1 MKLWYFAQWLCYTM
15 AKFKGDFKSFDG
27 FLFFKKI
34 AFVFYFRM
42 PRHTC
47 VAVYLGPSQTSK
59 LELNLKIVMG

>member
-1 MKLWYFAQWLCYTM
+1 M

-47 VAVYLGPSQTSK
+47 VAVYLGPSQASK
-59 LELNLKIVMG
+59 LELNLEIVMG